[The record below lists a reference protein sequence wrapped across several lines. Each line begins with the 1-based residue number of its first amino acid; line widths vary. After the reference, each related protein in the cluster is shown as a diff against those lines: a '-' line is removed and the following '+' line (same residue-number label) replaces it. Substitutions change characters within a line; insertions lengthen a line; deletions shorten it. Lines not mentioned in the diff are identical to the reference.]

1 MCLIS
6 AITVAASAPPLW
18 NHTVM
23 PTTDWRAQIPE
34 FLQNSLKV
42 DLKFLCLQS
51 TDNFFYNISSKG
63 HVCGGKSEAY
73 FYLHTPSS
81 NLEVT
86 GCGRTLLLL
95 FFFFPSLTIY
105 ITDTAVSS
113 GPKLAFPTSVD
124 YREDLLWVLINQKC
138 VCETEREREK
148 ERMEA
153 GVCDGVPECVCVYV
167 CEANLHIHPMVC
179 LTCFFSSLC

>member
-95 FFFFPSLTIY
+95 FFFFSSLTIY
-105 ITDTAVSS
+105 ITSCILWPQTCLPYKCRLQ
-113 GPKLAFPTSVD
+113 GRPFMSVD
-124 YREDLLWVLINQKC
+124 QSE
-138 VCETEREREK
+138 
-148 ERMEA
+148 
-153 GVCDGVPECVCVYV
+153 VCV
-167 CEANLHIHPMVC
+167 
-179 LTCFFSSLC
+179 